1 MWTKLKRITEE
12 YKRLNLQDVLD
23 YEKFCII
30 SIMWH
35 STKIEGCSLSET
47 DTRVLL
53 EYDLT
58 ASGKPLKDHL
68 MIKDHYEAFMFVK
81 QQASTKQKISVE
93 LVQQINALVMKNT
106 GAMIN
111 TVLGSFDSSKG
122 DFRLVQVFVDRKYF
136 PDFKKVPL
144 LTQKLIDS
152 VNQKIDHVQ
161 NEDILKLA
169 ADVHYEFVDIHPFAD
184 GNGRTARLLM
194 NYIMLYHDEP
204 PVKIFS
210 EDRAAYIDALNETEN
225 KKDPMIFRE
234 FIARQQIKYLEE
246 EIAKYRSLEKN

>member
-1 MWTKLKRITEE
+1 MWTKLNRITEE

-111 TVLGSFDSSKG
+111 TVLGSFDSSKD

-136 PDFKKVPL
+136 PDFKKVPS

-234 FIARQQIKYLEE
+234 FITRQQIKYLEE